1 MPDAGKL
8 PACSRPI
15 GSQIGDVTKWT
26 NRRPEAKLAD
36 QSGALK
42 LVREGEREKGREI
55 LCDVLSPQG
64 YSVAWQ

>member
-1 MPDAGKL
+1 MPDAGKIA
-8 PACSRPI
+8 ACSRPI

-26 NRRPEAKLAD
+26 NRRPEAELAD

-42 LVREGEREKGREI
+42 LVREKGREI

-64 YSVAWQ
+64 YSVARR